1 MMNRTVGQEPPK
13 LLVIVGPTAVGKT
26 ELSIRLG
33 QAFDA
38 EIISADSR
46 QIYRYMDIG
55 TAKPTRQQQMRVPHH
70 LINVVDPDQVL
81 TLAHY
86 RQLAAEAMGDVWSR
100 HKLPML
106 VGGTGLYVR
115 ALTEGWTVPQ
125 VPPNDALR
133 QHLREEADRLGHEAL
148 HASLARV
155 DSVAADRIDSRN
167 VRRVIRAL
175 EVYHETGTPISR
187 LQHKRPPE
195 YALLRIGLTMP
206 RPALYQRIDARIDR
220 MMAQGLEDEVRWLV
234 SHGYGYDLPAM
245 SAVGYREIGQH
256 LRGEAT
262 LQEAI
267 ALIRRN
273 TRRFVRKQYN
283 WFQLS
288 DQSIRWFDSRL
299 LQEASLYALVRGFLC
314 DE

>member
-1 MMNRTVGQEPPK
+1 MMNRTVGQGPPK